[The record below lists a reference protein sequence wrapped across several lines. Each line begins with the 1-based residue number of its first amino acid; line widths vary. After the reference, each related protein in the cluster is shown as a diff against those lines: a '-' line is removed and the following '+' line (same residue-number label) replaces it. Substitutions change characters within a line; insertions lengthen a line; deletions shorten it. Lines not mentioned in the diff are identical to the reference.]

1 MSQQIPSHHPA
12 ETSIMEAPP
21 LVARHRF
28 LMGDLGRVSM
38 EGKTYR
44 GKVIGIYAR
53 QIEISRINPYG
64 IPAAQINAYHCDT
77 YTVIFYE
84 PRPYQVDQDD
94 NTQAAAIS
102 HDTQPFQFN
111 EDENTQPYH
120 VNHDESTQ
128 LYQVNRDENTQ
139 AAATSH
145 ETNNAP
151 VTTHE
156 SSHGMAI
163 SYAINPE
170 HLNANRSHFAA
181 VMPPGVDL
189 YDLNAYITP
198 YTVILYGIIPGDTD
212 TYVHNL
218 YPMAFFG
225 ISPDSINADE
235 VYLDADVPFGTE
247 PNGGVY
253 GLLPRSATIP
263 SYLVEIQHQVEIF
276 YG

>member
-28 LMGDLGRVSM
+28 LMGDLVRVSV
-38 EGKTYR
+38 EGNTYR
-44 GKVIGIYAR
+44 GKVIGMYAR
-53 QIEISRINPYG
+53 RIEISRINPYG
-64 IPAAQINAYHCDT
+64 IPAARINAYHCDT

-84 PRPYQVDQDD
+84 PRPYQVDQDENAQPCHLNQDD
-94 NTQAAAIS
+94 NTQAAAI
-102 HDTQPFQFN
+102 
-111 EDENTQPYH
+111 
-120 VNHDESTQ
+120 
-128 LYQVNRDENTQ
+128 
-139 AAATSH
+139 SH

-163 SYAINPE
+163 SYATNPE
-170 HLNANRSHFAA
+170 HLEANRSHFAA

-189 YDLNAYITP
+189 YDPNVYITP
-198 YTVILYGIIPGDTD
+198 YTVILYGIIPGYTD